1 MTEVHV
7 HRTPLEPEREVVH
20 VHHHDVDGSEVVH
33 VHDDV
38 DGSTAA
44 GISFIAVL
52 IVLVVLVALLALMFY
67 VLPYTFGSDN
77 VNINIRTP

>member
-7 HRTPLEPEREVVH
+7 HRTPLEPDRETVH
-20 VHHHDVDGSEVVH
+20 VHHRDVDGSEGIL
-33 VHDDV
+33 VHDEV
-38 DGSTAA
+38 DSSTSA

-67 VLPYTFGSDN
+67 VLPYTFGSNNLN
-77 VNINIRTP
+77 VNIRTP

>member
-7 HRTPLEPEREVVH
+7 NRTPLEPEREVVH

-33 VHDDV
+33 VDDGA
-38 DGSTAA
+38 DSSTAA

-52 IVLVVLVALLALMFY
+52 IVLVVLIALLALMFY
-67 VLPYTFGSDN
+67 VLPYTLGSNN
-77 VNINIRTP
+77 VNVNIRTP

>member
-7 HRTPLEPEREVVH
+7 NRTPLEPEREVVH
-20 VHHHDVDGSEVVH
+20 VDDGADS
-33 VHDDV
+33 
-38 DGSTAA
+38 STAA

-67 VLPYTFGSDN
+67 VLPYTLGSNN
-77 VNINIRTP
+77 VNVNIRTP